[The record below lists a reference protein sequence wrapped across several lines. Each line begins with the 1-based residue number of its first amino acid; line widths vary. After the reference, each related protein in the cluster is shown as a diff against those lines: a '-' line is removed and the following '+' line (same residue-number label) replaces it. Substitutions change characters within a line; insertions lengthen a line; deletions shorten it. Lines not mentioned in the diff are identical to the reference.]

1 MGKQKDVIN
10 MMNCSIDN
18 DSFTVNINDV
28 ETWYTGDLTNRMGGS
43 IINTSLSEW
52 NNNNLSCWNWWQNY
66 YYPYIIKESYPVYI
80 KEKSKDKGKMSYELI
95 KKLRDK
101 KLIKVEKVSDFVKLM
116 DELIKLL

>member
-1 MGKQKDVIN
+1 

-95 KKLRDK
+95 KKFSNQIL
-101 KLIKVEKVSDFVKLM
+101 
-116 DELIKLL
+116 